1 MAGWRPRM
9 LTELEGAILAE
20 IHNGGHETAFRV
32 RRAFAQSLSL
42 EWKGSAGAVYPAVK
56 RLRERGLIAAS
67 AARDGR
73 GARRLRL
80 TPGGKSALTA
90 WACDARLATSVGLD
104 PFRLRAGVWTSLQAP
119 QRKKLFAA
127 LRAEILASLPSFE
140 QTLDATNALEKV
152 RVNLAIEVQRTRLRT
167 LTRWVRGKI

>member
-1 MAGWRPRM
+1 M

-20 IHNGGHETAFRV
+20 IHNGGHETAFQV

-56 RLRERGLIAAS
+56 RLQEKGFIAAS

-80 TPGGKSALTA
+80 TAGGKAALME
-90 WACDARLATSVGLD
+90 WSCDAKLATSVGLD
-104 PFRLRAGVWTSLQAP
+104 PFRLRAGVWTSLDP
-119 QRKKLFAA
+119 ERRKRLFAS
-127 LRAEILASLPSFE
+127 LREEILAILPLFQE
-140 QTLDATNALEKV
+140 TLESTDPLEKV
-152 RVNLAIEVQRTRLRT
+152 RVILAIQVQRARLRT
-167 LTRWVRGKI
+167 LARWEASEID